1 MQCSFFRKHCFYLQK
16 QNSFI
21 QTIQKHE
28 KKKKEDIYKKIST
41 KKKVENT
48 YLIKFFKN
56 PFPTHSA
63 LPGDHF

>member
-1 MQCSFFRKHCFYLQK
+1 MKR
-16 QNSFI
+16 
-21 QTIQKHE
+21 
-28 KKKKEDIYKKIST
+28 KKKEDIYKKIST